1 MTAVTALK
9 AKADQ
14 IDAKDAEIV
23 GLKAKAD
30 QLTAKDAEIVAL
42 KAANAGS
49 GNPDP
54 AKFVPIEAMTAMQ
67 NRSLH

>member
-49 GNPDP
+49 
-54 AKFVPIEAMTAMQ
+54 
-67 NRSLH
+67 R